1 MELGEPIYDE
11 RVIEIQ
17 RELAEGKTR
26 DQLAQE
32 LGYKNYKTL
41 DIYMRRKNFSWD
53 RNKQTYVP
61 MYAKAKSEKYDWE
74 SSVSSKALTII
85 SLFNKK
91 EENAKSIAK
100 KLGFSDH
107 RELANYM
114 RAKGYQWSSELEN
127 YQKIHGK
134 LADVSDEFHQVN
146 VEITDET
153 NLHNN
158 ESSPYKRSREEMAF
172 VEPFLPLL
180 EMLERNKER
189 LIDLFV
195 PDGGN
200 GKVPRYI
207 VPGIF
212 ITKSVHMTN
221 TLDQMVREYS
231 KEKNISQ
238 RDIFTVALIEFFQR
252 YGYESQVN
260 SLLGNSRRSLS

>member
-1 MELGEPIYDE
+1 MESGEPIYDE
-11 RVIEIQ
+11 RVMEIQ
-17 RELAEGKTR
+17 RGITEGKTR

-32 LGYKNYKTL
+32 FGYKNYKTL

-53 RNKQTYVP
+53 RNKQTYIP
-61 MYAKAKSEKYDWE
+61 MQTKRKMETYDWKTNVPAKI
-74 SSVSSKALTII
+74 STIL

-91 EENAKSIAK
+91 EENARSIAK

-114 RAKGYQWSSELEN
+114 RSKGYQWSSEIEN
-127 YQKIHGK
+127 YQRVHGEI
-134 LADVSDEFHQVN
+134 SDTLDRTVVDGMMNDSELHY
-146 VEITDET
+146 DELT
-153 NLHNN
+153 
-158 ESSPYKRSREEMAF
+158 PTIRSREDQVALEH
-172 VEPFLPLL
+172 FLPML
-180 EMLERNKER
+180 EMLERNKEK

-195 PDGGN
+195 PDGG
-200 GKVPRYI
+200 GGRVPRYI

-212 ITKSVHMTN
+212 ITKSVHMAN

-238 RDIFTVALIEFFQR
+238 RDIFTVALIDFFHR

-260 SLLGNSRRSLS
+260 SLLGKSSRNFS